1 MDGFEPRVQTTV
13 MFPPAVGS
21 AFVLVTTG
29 SYALAESLQ
38 VLTTVTVMD
47 SGAEAEPAMVD
58 RVGPSVIA
66 ITIKKKT
73 N

>member
-1 MDGFEPRVQTTV
+1 M
-13 MFPPAVGS
+13 
-21 AFVLVTTG
+21 LVATG
-29 SYALAESLQ
+29 SYGLAESLQ

-47 SGAEAEPAMVD
+47 SGAEAEPATVD

-66 ITIKKKT
+66 ITIEKKT

>member
-1 MDGFEPRVQTTV
+1 MDGFDPLVQTTV
-13 MFPPAVGS
+13 MFAPAVGAVL
-21 AFVLVTTG
+21 AFVTTG

-47 SGAEAEPAMVD
+47 SGAEAEPATVD
-58 RVGPSVIA
+58 RVDPSVIA
-66 ITIKKKT
+66 ISIKKKT

>member
-1 MDGFEPRVQTTV
+1 MDGFDPRVQTTV
-13 MFPPAVGS
+13 MFAPAVRS
-21 AFVLVTTG
+21 AFALVTTG

-47 SGAEAEPAMVD
+47 SGAETEPAMVD

>member
-1 MDGFEPRVQTTV
+1 MDGFDPRVQTTV
-13 MFPPAVGS
+13 MFAPAVRS
-21 AFVLVTTG
+21 ALVTTG

-47 SGAEAEPAMVD
+47 SGAEAEPAIVD